1 MRACAR
7 SEEIVAN
14 RAAQLRHGQAFDPAG
29 AVHCAGT
36 LEVGQRASV
45 GVTGKKPQRRRIHG
59 SAHRVFVYDRFR
71 AFNVGEAIP
80 EEAFDLNSATVGPDI
95 EPPMPPSAVWGQ
107 RVKCVPS
114 ENVVVGPK

>member
-7 SEEIVAN
+7 SDEIVAD

-36 LEVGQRASV
+36 LRVGQRASI

-59 SAHRVFVYDRFR
+59 SAHRVLVYDRFR
-71 AFNVGEAIP
+71 AVSVGEAIP
-80 EEAFDLNSATVGPDI
+80 EEAFDLNSSTVGPDI
-95 EPPMPPSAVWGQ
+95 EPPMPPSAEWGQ
-107 RVKCVPS
+107 RLNRMPS
-114 ENVVVGPK
+114 KTAGVGSK